1 MNDMIKSKFQWQT
14 DTNRQSMDDVLVEQ
28 YKLTPLMRYILE
40 SKGYTEATQL
50 AQVLSASKDNMHNP
64 SLMSD
69 MDKAVKRIHTAIQN
83 QEKILVYGD
92 YDADGVTSTTI
103 MVKTL
108 QQLGAIVGW
117 YIPNR
122 FTEGYGPSEPAFKN
136 AYDEGVSLI
145 ITVDNGIQGHTE
157 IEMVQNLGVDV
168 IVTDHHEIGDTLP
181 AAYAIVHPMHP
192 DYDYPFISLCGA
204 GVALKL
210 AQSLLGDVPN
220 IFWVYAMIGTIADL
234 VSLTDENRF
243 IVQHGLQLLNESPP
257 VSIAAILNQAQ
268 FNDTVTEETIGFII
282 GPRLNAVGRLD
293 DAALAAELLMTDDAE
308 EALFLA
314 EQVEH
319 FNVERKDIVQTIVD
333 EAMVMAEDAI
343 QAGEHFLVLAK
354 EDWHEGVLGI
364 VASRIVEAFHLPTMV
379 LNIDHEQQ
387 HAKGSSRSIT
397 QVSMFE
403 ALSSQQT
410 LISKFGGHHMAAGLT
425 LPIDQ
430 VSALREGLNDWM
442 RTHIDT
448 TALQP
453 IQKVDVTIDVGHIT
467 VEQIQSIERLRPF
480 GTDFKRPIIQVN
492 GLTVLQSKGIGQQQP
507 HLKMTFVEQNLQ
519 ALFWNQGALSSEL
532 MPNQHVDVTGELQIN
547 EWNGN
552 RTAQMVLTDMK
563 SNERQILDY
572 RSKNKRLPVFEDD
585 QHVCYLIHPN
595 QDKTSA
601 HEYYYGEN
609 IPQQYDK
616 CVMRDLPLTMEDI
629 KLSCHYLNTSQ
640 VYLVFQHDRSI
651 YFEGLPQPADFKN
664 CYKALYQK
672 GQTDLQK
679 DGVAL
684 SQFINVKPMML
695 KFILKVFLD
704 LGIISQKNG
713 IIEIVH
719 STDKQP
725 ITSSRVYQAR
735 VQRIEVEKQLLYEEF
750 GAIKSWIENE
760 LARNE

>member
-1 MNDMIKSKFQWQT
+1 MIKSKFQWQT

-343 QAGEHFLVLAK
+343 QAGEHFLVLTK

-364 VASRIVEAFHLPTMV
+364 VASRIVETFHLPTMV

-403 ALSSQQT
+403 ALSSQHT

-492 GLTVLQSKGIGQQQP
+492 GLTVLQSKGIGQQQA

-629 KLSCHYLNTSQ
+629 KLSCHYLNTSH

-750 GAIKSWIENE
+750 GAIKSWLENE